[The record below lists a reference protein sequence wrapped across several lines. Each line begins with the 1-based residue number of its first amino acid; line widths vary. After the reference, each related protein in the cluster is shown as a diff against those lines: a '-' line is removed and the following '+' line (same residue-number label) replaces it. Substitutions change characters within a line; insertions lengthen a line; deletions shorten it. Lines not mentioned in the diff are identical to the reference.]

1 MPRQFE
7 INLAFTADTEKAKNQ
22 IQNLQSS
29 LNQLLQPSANR
40 GQLGI
45 TDEIA
50 KAQKAVRQLQV
61 SLQKATNV
69 DTGKLNLTKFSSE
82 LSQSGMS
89 LEAYRKS
96 LSALGPQGEQAFVR
110 LAESVMTADS
120 AIKSSNKIVNDLWI
134 TLKNTAKWEISSS
147 VVKGFTGAI
156 QTAFNYAEDL
166 NKSLTNIQIVTGNS
180 SEKMAEFAKQANVAA
195 KELST
200 TTTEYSNAALIY
212 YQQGLGDAESK
223 QRTDITVQA
232 ANAAG
237 TSAAE
242 MADYLTAVWNS
253 YNVPTDKLE
262 HYADVMAAVGAG
274 TATSLEEISSAM
286 EKVASVGDATGVSF
300 EQLSAIVATVSS
312 VTRQS
317 AESIGTGYKT
327 ILARMA
333 DLALEGSVEEDG
345 VTTTLGS
352 VSSQLKSVGVN
363 ILDTNGDLRD
373 MGVVLE
379 ELMGKWNGMDRA
391 TQQAIAIA
399 IAGKRQYT
407 QLLALMN
414 NQDMYWDAVQMG
426 VESDGETQR
435 QAEVYAESWEAAQ
448 KRVQAAAEGI
458 YDSLIN
464 DDFFINLNDGIA
476 GVLGLIEK
484 LIDAMGGFG
493 GVLGAIGGLGLKVF
507 GEQISNSIQNSLKS
521 LYSVSNVGKFQN
533 DLLKKQA
540 GEQVQALYNERS
552 SGNLNVYET
561 TDIAI
566 GQKRLELQEQLRAKA
581 ANMSE
586 DELELAKGALDT
598 NQAYADRARQLAQ
611 IQADLE
617 EQYALQREEASSDI
631 VDDLS
636 AGYGLYSPEE
646 EQNRM
651 SSLDNLI
658 NQYRDGAD
666 KLVTPVVEELDSA
679 FRNAFKGKNLN
690 LMDAAGL
697 WNTLDEIQG
706 LSDEAADVV
715 GGMMDSLDRAYS
727 DGIEGTEEYEEAIN
741 RIRDQIKNIAKP
753 TKDTREEF
761 IKMAQTLGVSREDA
775 EQLADTIPS
784 LRQATEDART
794 GLDNFNRSAEEF
806 SAATEKSKDMT
817 AIFADGLVGIS
828 QGSMSMLQGIYSLK
842 GAWDALNST
851 DISFFDKVLSMSTSI
866 LIGIPSLISG
876 INMFRE
882 SWHGVKEGVAA
893 AANAMAAT
901 LGTQAA
907 MAAASAAAAGS
918 ATAQA
923 TAEQISARVTQEK
936 TAVEGMNYKQKLLYI
951 AASKLGITTIGQENI
966 ALSQAVKT
974 HTANVVA
981 KIADTAATG
990 GLTTGQTLLA
1000 AATALVNGHFLTF
1013 LSLIGPIIAPILA
1026 VAGGVTALVL
1036 AFNALSNSQGI
1047 ETIEDVEKNIEN
1059 LDTALNN
1066 VNTTIDNMKSSFDS
1080 LEDSYDTLDNLDK
1093 KSTEWYE
1100 TLYKV
1105 NAQAQE
1111 LIDKYGVLGTF
1122 DEDGVLRIP
1131 DSEKQKVYA
1140 QQVQEAGNIAAARY
1154 REQAKLLNKQ
1164 TNEEL
1169 IPQVRKEIVQAFF
1182 DNNLIPNGTNIGTQL
1197 ADQIL
1202 SRTQT
1207 IADYQDRAITANDI
1221 RNMVEG
1227 LEIEYAGYILDDFYL
1242 NAKQL
1247 SNITNQLT
1255 TITSNQQTAIEYQ
1268 KQADISQVSSALEAV
1283 GSNFSIDK
1291 LLQNENFITGLKER
1305 TAKSVLDDENYG
1317 WQTRNN
1323 FNSEYG
1329 PEKFMRE
1336 LLQKIVDQQYGFG
1349 EYKYYAQQGGY
1360 ATFQKINS
1368 ETGEVEENAELLKLT
1383 ETQVK
1388 EYAQY
1393 LTGSMEDV
1401 VSYVRDFLRNDLLN
1415 FFGSWSDENGWQ
1427 MAQAENI
1434 QFKDNQNLGTLGQ
1447 DELVAFSNL
1456 KNTIEAFANIDYG
1469 DNLSGLQ
1476 ELFNQLVPTTQLAA
1490 GELIKYE
1497 EAFNSIN
1504 WSDSET
1510 SIWDFKEAL
1519 EEIGIDLGYNQEQW
1533 NNYANSIEEFA
1544 NMAERTATIMESIAY
1559 VNDTMK
1565 KSYEEQ
1571 IAELGVSEEAA
1582 DKYIDQLE
1590 EEYGVLEDNQ
1600 DIYEDFVV
1608 DQKKL
1613 TDSLDSLSE
1622 SWEDLRTAIEDNNV
1636 LSDEYSEAL
1645 GILKSAFEDIVG
1657 VSDLSDV
1664 FLTNKQTLDDLGAAI
1679 RGDEEALQRLKAAAL
1694 EDIIIHVEYDSENQA
1709 GWKDAIL
1716 QDIAILQQTIPNLEI
1731 GADIDSTAFDDLAT
1745 KLNEMVLN
1753 GQISAQEFEAVFQN
1767 LNIKPNITYKEVP
1780 LDTALLNQA
1789 DTTSVT
1795 TYTIT
1800 EEPVDT
1806 GGEGPL
1812 AKHSISWPKMPV
1824 TRQYRVE
1831 AKNEGSATVNANGNA
1846 ILPQISFD
1854 GSTAQGSK
1862 TPSAKASVGSRTRVN
1877 NVGKGSSSK
1886 SPSSG
1891 KSSSGKAP
1899 QSSSGKTPQSSSAE
1913 ETKTRTPKQTETQET
1928 DVDPVEKVVDL
1939 YENTDTLIQS
1949 IDKNLNKLENDKQTL
1964 WGDGYIQKLQEENA
1978 LLDEQNSLLEWQ
1990 KQEAETYRSR
2000 GIQGLKSAGINVELN
2015 DEGFIVNREQ
2025 IQAAIQQRRIGAA
2038 AQFDAETNA
2047 TNAYYDSQINA
2058 LPAESEQEDILEKER
2073 EAKNKAAQDAYDA
2086 ASKEADNL
2094 QDFYDMA
2101 NEASEKYWDAEEQRQ
2116 SNVLQQ
2122 MDNNLEQIT
2131 HKLEIQMEM
2140 TEFERN
2146 NMEFL
2151 RSTFREGLFGIQD
2164 NINFDNA
2171 EISNYSLDLQ
2181 NINSAI
2187 DELNTQFANGEIS
2200 EEQYATT
2207 LKDLT
2212 DQARDASQAIVD
2224 LSKQIGEYWAE
2235 ALEEA
2240 NSVME
2245 ENLDN
2250 FDHLLSLMDSFES
2263 LTKLITNEDNY
2274 SGLSGIYDD
2283 IVEISRD
2290 ALTASQ
2296 ANYELLA
2303 KQEAAAEQIY
2313 QDAIAK
2319 GRDQTILDQLKENW
2333 ETARQLAQEGQEQML
2348 SDAQAFGEAAQ
2359 QQYENTVNQIMK
2371 EYEDAVTSGKGF
2383 DWMNAQMEHLQLK
2396 DTEYLTEIN
2405 KLYQTQKLIR
2415 QANLDLEN
2423 TENKAAQ
2430 NRLQSFIKETEEL
2443 ENQTNVSAYALGIQ
2457 ERKYQVLLAEIA
2469 LQEAQNAKDQVRLQ
2483 RDTEGNF
2490 NYVYTADEDSIAK
2503 AEQSLAD
2510 AQNDLYNYVR
2520 EKENEIRQAELEAQQ
2535 EHAQNIADIWITYA
2549 NDEAA
2554 RNVAL
2559 AEENKRFQDEIAM
2572 YKELS
2577 NLSMEASDQA
2587 YSDSYAAN
2595 LNDRYLATEEST
2607 AYQIDAN
2614 AQLEDANT
2622 SLQENNEVVS
2632 DVINKN
2638 YGDMQSKSKEFA
2650 TEASDDLHKVEG
2662 VMKTVTAST
2671 QQWAD
2676 TMGSLIGSVT
2686 NHYQELAASCRTA
2699 MEVISGFQSTVDYSL
2714 LGYNAGSYA
2723 EALQHWTTRDT
2734 AIEYNIDNKG
2744 QFTENDLGGLDLV
2757 QGIGTDLSA
2766 LILSSGTKEEAL
2778 RWASLREA
2786 KKSDQVSGDYY
2797 DSTQS
2802 TKAFLAQRFGENSP
2816 EYQWIIDKLREENI
2830 PGFDTGGYTGEFDGG
2845 KLALLHEKELVLNKQ
2860 DTQNLLDTIDIVDK
2874 LLSTLNYQN
2883 LLAGFGINGLEN
2895 NIRQDSDR
2903 LEQEVTIHAEFP
2915 NVQTHDEIE
2924 QAIYNLTNTA
2934 AQYANRKRL

>member
-29 LNQLLQPSANR
+29 LNQLLQPSAINK

-50 KAQKAVRQLQV
+50 EAQKAVRQLQV

-69 DTGKLNLTKFSSE
+69 DTGKLNLTKFSTE

-89 LEAYRKS
+89 LESYRKQ
-96 LSALGPQGEQAFVR
+96 LSALGPQGEQAFIK

-120 AIKSSNKIVNDLWI
+120 AIKGSNKILNDLWI

-147 VVKGFTGAI
+147 AVKGFTGAI

-212 YQQGLGDAESK
+212 YQQGLGDAETK

-237 TSAAE
+237 ISAEE
-242 MADYLTAVWNS
+242 MSDYLTAVWNS
-253 YNVPTDKLE
+253 YNVPIDELE

-333 DLALEGSVEEDG
+333 DLELEGSVEEDG

-352 VSSQLKSVGVN
+352 VSSQLKSVGVD

-435 QAEVYAESWEAAQ
+435 QAEVYAESWEAARD
-448 KRVQAAAEGI
+448 RVKAAAEGI

-507 GEQISNSIQNSLKS
+507 GEQISNNIQNSLKS

-540 GEQVQALYNERS
+540 GAQVQALYNERS
-552 SGNLNVYET
+552 SGNLNAYET

-586 DELELAKGALDT
+586 EELELAKRALDT

-617 EQYALQREEASSDI
+617 EQYALQKEEAANDI

-636 AGYGLYSPEE
+636 VGYGLYSPEE
-646 EQNRM
+646 EQERM

-666 KLVTPVVEELDSA
+666 KLVSPVVEELDSA
-679 FRNAFKGKNLN
+679 FRDAFKGKNLN
-690 LMDAAGL
+690 LMDAVDL
-697 WNTLDEIQG
+697 WDALDEIKG

-715 GGMMDSLDRAYS
+715 GGMMDSLNRTYS
-727 DGIEGTEEYEEAIN
+727 DGIQGTEEYEEAIN

-761 IKMAQTLGVSREDA
+761 VKMAQTLGVSREDA

-784 LRQATEDART
+784 LSQATEDART

-806 SAATEKSKDMT
+806 SVATDKSKDMT
-817 AIFADGLVGIS
+817 AVFADGLVGIT
-828 QGSMSMLQGIYSLK
+828 QGSMSMLQGVYSLK

-851 DISFFDKVLSMSTSI
+851 DMSFFDKVLSMSTSI
-866 LIGIPSLISG
+866 LIGMPSLISG

-882 SWHGVKEGVAA
+882 SWDGVKNGVTA

-923 TAEQISARVTQEK
+923 TAEEISARITQEK

-974 HTANVVA
+974 HAADVAA

-990 GLTTGQTLLA
+990 GLTVAQKLLA
-1000 AATALVNGHFLTF
+1000 AATALANGQIGMFF
-1013 LSLIGPIIAPILA
+1013 ALIGPILAPVLA
-1026 VAGGVTALVL
+1026 VTGAITGLVL
-1036 AFNALSNSQGI
+1036 AFNAIKAASPEGQLKQAREELELATQAYESMTNRVEELNTTLSKLDDSYSSISKMTQGTQEWSNAIQDVNTQVLTLIDSYDILAKHPEFIQQDTSGMLSLSEEGIKNIQAENQNLVNATYSMQSAKQVEVNQKEAEVYRDSLIREFERYVTNLIPTHEQQPATGLAPASYDPAVFTEILTSAYESVGDQLFTKTYLKEFLSSNYDITEQQGEKLTELILSNSDLIESIVDLKQINNQLISSADAILESGIVNELGSILTPEDIQIFNPNAEISSYNDARKKAREDIDNEFNWQRSFNYKEGDPEWDRIQQVVKSFGPDAEYVSQNSILGFGSTMKIQNGEEEIKLSEDEFLDYAAEIEAAEHYREALQQQIIESINTLLPNDASYITSLEEQAQTTFSNIAIAIMHGI
-1047 ETIEDVEKNIEN
+1047 ESGTSELSNEDIINRTQETFNNLQAIYESQFSDYAEGMNALQSDFSNINFADESTTERLQKNISLLNQGKISVDGFRERIQALNIEGGFEKISEDITKMAESLGIEEEELSEYTKYIMDTADSSDIFSDSLESNAEDALEVASQIMRTNKGIEALAEGFEDWSDVLKKSSKESQEYCEALGEIRAALSDILDVDVSTIDADFIQEN
-1059 LDTALNN
+1059 LDLIGQAAEGSEDAIESLQNRLSQDIIANITADFTSEQAIAEIN
-1066 VNTTIDNMKSSFDS
+1066 SFDQEVRDIANNLPDIEIGAIIDDAGF
-1080 LEDSYDTLDNLDK
+1080 LEAANNLVTSSQMTADEANAYFAGIGYEPVYSTLDVPTDMDAPNV
-1093 KSTEWYE
+1093 E
-1100 TLYKV
+1100 T
-1105 NAQAQE
+1105 
-1111 LIDKYGVLGTF
+1111 TT
-1122 DEDGVLRIP
+1122 
-1131 DSEKQKVYA
+1131 
-1140 QQVQEAGNIAAARY
+1140 QV
-1154 REQAKLLNKQ
+1154 
-1164 TNEEL
+1164 T
-1169 IPQVRKEIVQAFF
+1169 
-1182 DNNLIPNGTNIGTQL
+1182 
-1197 ADQIL
+1197 
-1202 SRTQT
+1202 
-1207 IADYQDRAITANDI
+1207 
-1221 RNMVEG
+1221 
-1227 LEIEYAGYILDDFYL
+1227 
-1242 NAKQL
+1242 
-1247 SNITNQLT
+1247 
-1255 TITSNQQTAIEYQ
+1255 
-1268 KQADISQVSSALEAV
+1268 
-1283 GSNFSIDK
+1283 
-1291 LLQNENFITGLKER
+1291 
-1305 TAKSVLDDENYG
+1305 
-1317 WQTRNN
+1317 
-1323 FNSEYG
+1323 
-1329 PEKFMRE
+1329 
-1336 LLQKIVDQQYGFG
+1336 GFG
-1349 EYKYYAQQGGY
+1349 
-1360 ATFQKINS
+1360 TSS
-1368 ETGEVEENAELLKLT
+1368 EN
-1383 ETQVK
+1383 VK
-1388 EYAQY
+1388 
-1393 LTGSMEDV
+1393 T
-1401 VSYVRDFLRNDLLN
+1401 
-1415 FFGSWSDENGWQ
+1415 
-1427 MAQAENI
+1427 
-1434 QFKDNQNLGTLGQ
+1434 
-1447 DELVAFSNL
+1447 
-1456 KNTIEAFANIDYG
+1456 
-1469 DNLSGLQ
+1469 
-1476 ELFNQLVPTTQLAA
+1476 
-1490 GELIKYE
+1490 
-1497 EAFNSIN
+1497 
-1504 WSDSET
+1504 
-1510 SIWDFKEAL
+1510 
-1519 EEIGIDLGYNQEQW
+1519 IDLGPLGSFDIELPYLQYKTTSTPLPPSTAPGDARLVSFSGNETPPEIKGFRKKAPAST
-1533 NNYANSIEEFA
+1533 NNYSSKNS
-1544 NMAERTATIMESIAY
+1544 
-1559 VNDTMK
+1559 
-1565 KSYEEQ
+1565 
-1571 IAELGVSEEAA
+1571 
-1582 DKYIDQLE
+1582 
-1590 EEYGVLEDNQ
+1590 
-1600 DIYEDFVV
+1600 
-1608 DQKKL
+1608 
-1613 TDSLDSLSE
+1613 
-1622 SWEDLRTAIEDNNV
+1622 
-1636 LSDEYSEAL
+1636 
-1645 GILKSAFEDIVG
+1645 
-1657 VSDLSDV
+1657 
-1664 FLTNKQTLDDLGAAI
+1664 
-1679 RGDEEALQRLKAAAL
+1679 
-1694 EDIIIHVEYDSENQA
+1694 
-1709 GWKDAIL
+1709 
-1716 QDIAILQQTIPNLEI
+1716 
-1731 GADIDSTAFDDLAT
+1731 
-1745 KLNEMVLN
+1745 
-1753 GQISAQEFEAVFQN
+1753 
-1767 LNIKPNITYKEVP
+1767 
-1780 LDTALLNQA
+1780 
-1789 DTTSVT
+1789 
-1795 TYTIT
+1795 
-1800 EEPVDT
+1800 
-1806 GGEGPL
+1806 GG
-1812 AKHSISWPKMPV
+1812 
-1824 TRQYRVE
+1824 
-1831 AKNEGSATVNANGNA
+1831 GS
-1846 ILPQISFD
+1846 P
-1854 GSTAQGSK
+1854 SK
-1862 TPSAKASVGSRTRVN
+1862 
-1877 NVGKGSSSK
+1877 SSK
-1886 SPSSG
+1886 SSSP
-1891 KSSSGKAP
+1891 KSSK
-1899 QSSSGKTPQSSSAE
+1899 SASE
-1913 ETKTRTPKQTETQET
+1913 PKVRTPKQTETQKT
-1928 DVDPVEKVVDL
+1928 DVDPAEKVIDL

-1978 LLDEQNSLLEWQ
+1978 LLDEQNALLEWQ
-1990 KQEAETYRSR
+1990 KQEAETYRSQ
-2000 GIQGLKSAGINVELN
+2000 GIQGLQSAGINVELN

-2025 IQAAIQQRRIGAA
+2025 IQAAIQQRRIDAA

-2094 QDFYDMA
+2094 EDFYDMV
-2101 NEASEKYWDAEEQRQ
+2101 NEASEKYWEAEEQRQ

-2212 DQARDASQAIVD
+2212 DQARDASQAIID
-2224 LSKQIGEYWAE
+2224 LSKQIGEYWVE
-2235 ALEEA
+2235 ALEDA

-2250 FDHLLSLMDSFES
+2250 FEHLLSLMDSFES

-2274 SGLSGIYDD
+2274 SGLSEIYDD

-2296 ANYELLA
+2296 ANYKFLA
-2303 KQEAAAEQIY
+2303 QQEAAAEQMY

-2348 SDAQAFGEAAQ
+2348 SDAEAFGEAAQ

-2396 DTEYLTEIN
+2396 DTEYLTETN

-2423 TENKAAQ
+2423 TENKAVQ

-2490 NYVYTADEDSIAK
+2490 NYVYTADEDSIAE
-2503 AEQSLAD
+2503 AEQNLAD

-2614 AQLEDANT
+2614 ERLEDANT
-2622 SLQENNEVVS
+2622 SLQENNKVVS

-2638 YGDMQSKSKEFA
+2638 YGDMQSKSNEFA
-2650 TEASDDLHKVEG
+2650 TEASDDLREVEG

-2686 NHYQELAASCRTA
+2686 SHFQELAASCRTA

-2714 LGYNAGSYA
+2714 LGYNAQSYA

-2757 QGIGTDLSA
+2757 QGVDTDLSA

-2802 TKAFLAQRFGENSP
+2802 TKAFLAQRFGENSS
-2816 EYQWIIDKLREENI
+2816 EYQWIIDKLREKKV

-2860 DTQNLLDTIDIVDK
+2860 DTQNLLDTIDIVDR

-2895 NIRQDSDR
+2895 NIRQDSDK

>member
-7 INLAFTADTEKAKNQ
+7 INLAFTADTEKAKSQ
-22 IQNLQSS
+22 IQNLQNS
-29 LNQLLQPSANR
+29 LNQLLQPSANK

-50 KAQKAVRQLQV
+50 KAQKDVRQLQV
-61 SLQKATNV
+61 SLQKATNI

-120 AIKSSNKIVNDLWI
+120 AIKSSNKILNDLWI

-147 VVKGFTGAI
+147 VVKGFTGAM

-212 YQQGLGDAESK
+212 YQQGLGDAETK

-242 MADYLTAVWNS
+242 MSDYLTAVWNS
-253 YNVPTDKLE
+253 YNVPTDELE

-333 DLALEGSVEEDG
+333 DLELEGSVEEDG

-352 VSSQLKSVGVN
+352 VSSQLKAVGVD

-464 DDFFINLNDGIA
+464 DDFFISLNNGIA

-507 GEQISNSIQNSLKS
+507 GEQISNNIQNSLKS

-540 GEQVQALYNERS
+540 GAQVQALYNERS

-586 DELELAKGALDT
+586 DELELAKRALDT

-636 AGYGLYSPEE
+636 MGYGLYSPEE

-666 KLVTPVVEELDSA
+666 KLVSPVVEELDSA
-679 FRNAFKGKNLN
+679 FQDAFKGKNLN
-690 LMDAAGL
+690 LMDAVGL
-697 WNTLDEIQG
+697 WDTLDGIQG

-715 GGMMDSLDRAYS
+715 GGMMDSLNRAYS

-741 RIRDQIKNIAKP
+741 KVRDQIKNIAKP

-761 IKMAQTLGVSREDA
+761 VKMAQTLGVSKEDA
-775 EQLADTIPS
+775 ESLADTIPQ
-784 LRQATEDART
+784 LQQATEDAET

-806 SAATEKSKDMT
+806 SVATEKSKDMT
-817 AIFADGLVGIS
+817 AIFADGLVGIT
-828 QGSMSMLQGIYSLK
+828 QGSMSMLQGVFSLK

-851 DISFFDKVLSMSTSI
+851 DMSFFDKVLSMSTSI
-866 LIGIPSLISG
+866 LIGLPSLISG

-882 SWHGVKEGVAA
+882 SWNGVKDGVTA

-918 ATAQA
+918 AAAQA
-923 TAEQISARVTQEK
+923 TAEEISARVTQEK

-951 AASKLGITTIGQENI
+951 TASKLGITTIGQENI
-966 ALSQAVKT
+966 VLSQAVKT
-974 HTANVVA
+974 HTADVAA

-990 GLTTGQTLLA
+990 GLTIGQTLLA
-1000 AATALVNGHFLTF
+1000 AATALVNGQFLTF
-1013 LSLIGPIIAPILA
+1013 FTLIGPIVAPILA
-1026 VAGGVTALVL
+1026 VVGGVTALVL

-1066 VNTTIDNMKSSFDS
+1066 INTTIDNMKSSFDS

-1093 KSTEWYE
+1093 KSAEWYE
-1100 TLYKV
+1100 TLYDV

-1111 LIDKYGVLGTF
+1111 LIDKYRVLGTF
-1122 DEDGVLRIP
+1122 DEDGVLRI
-1131 DSEKQKVYA
+1131 SESEMQKVYA
-1140 QQVQEAGNIAAARY
+1140 QQVQEAGDIAAARY
-1154 REQAKLLNKQ
+1154 REQAKLLNMQ
-1164 TNEEL
+1164 TEEL
-1169 IPQVRKEIVQAFF
+1169 IPQARKEIAQAFL
-1182 DNNLIPNGTNIGTQL
+1182 DNGLMSGTNIGTQL
-1197 ADQIL
+1197 ADQIIQ
-1202 SRTQT
+1202 RAQG
-1207 IADYQDRAITANDI
+1207 IAESQNRAITADDI
-1221 RNMVEG
+1221 RNIVEG
-1227 LEIEYAGYILDDFYL
+1227 LEIDYAGSTLDNFYL
-1242 NAKQL
+1242 NTEQL
-1247 SNITNQLT
+1247 SNITNQLA
-1255 TITSNQQTAIEYQ
+1255 TIISNQQMANEYL
-1268 KQADISQVSSALEAV
+1268 KQADISYVSSALNAI

-1291 LLQNENFITGLKER
+1291 LIQNEDFITGLKER

-1317 WQTRNN
+1317 WQSRDN
-1323 FNSEYG
+1323 FENEYG
-1329 PEKFMRE
+1329 NEKFMRE
-1336 LLQKIVDQQYGFG
+1336 LLQQIVDQQYGSG

-1360 ATFQKINS
+1360 AVFQKINP
-1368 ETGEVEENAELLKLT
+1368 ETGEPEEDADLLKLS

-1401 VSYVRDFLRNDLLN
+1401 VSYLRDFLRNDLLN

-1427 MAQAENI
+1427 MAQAKNI
-1434 QFKDNQNLGTLGQ
+1434 QFKDNQNLSTLGQ

-1456 KNTIEAFANIDYG
+1456 KNTIEAFANIDY
-1469 DNLSGLQ
+1469 DNNLSGLQ

-1490 GELIKYE
+1490 NELIKYE

-1544 NMAERTATIMESIAY
+1544 NMAERTATIMESAAY
-1559 VNDTMK
+1559 VNDIMK

-1600 DIYEDFVV
+1600 DIYEDLVV

-1613 TDSLDSLSE
+1613 TDSLDGLAE
-1622 SWEDLRTAIEDNNV
+1622 SWEDLKNTIEDNNV

-1645 GILKSAFEDIVG
+1645 GTLKSAFEDIVG
-1657 VSDLSDV
+1657 VSDLSDD
-1664 FLTNKQTLDDLGAAI
+1664 FLTNKQTLDDLEAAI

-1694 EDIIIHVEYDSENQA
+1694 EDIIIHVEYDSEKQA
-1709 GWKDAIL
+1709 GWKDALL

-1731 GADIDSTAFDDLAT
+1731 GADIDSTAFNNLAT

-1753 GQISAQEFEAVFQN
+1753 GQISAQEFAAVFQN
-1767 LNIKPNITYKEVP
+1767 LNIKPDITYVP
-1780 LDTALLNQA
+1780 VTLDEALANQSHTA
-1789 DTTSVT
+1789 SVT
-1795 TYTIT
+1795 TYKIT
-1800 EEPVDT
+1800 EEPVDI

-1812 AKHSISWPKMPV
+1812 AQGTRWPKESI

-1831 AKNEGSATVNANGNA
+1831 ATNEGSATVDADGQVWM
-1846 ILPQISFD
+1846 PQVSFD
-1854 GSTAQGSK
+1854 GTTAKGAK
-1862 TPSAKASVGSRTRVN
+1862 APAAKASIGSKTRVN
-1877 NVGKGSSSK
+1877 NLGNAGSSSK
-1886 SPSSG
+1886 SPKSSG
-1891 KSSSGKAP
+1891 SSPKSSSSGDTKA
-1899 QSSSGKTPQSSSAE
+1899 
-1913 ETKTRTPKQTETQET
+1913 RTPKQTETQKT

-1939 YENTDTLIQS
+1939 YENTNTLIQS

-1978 LLDEQNSLLEWQ
+1978 LLDEQNALLEWQ
-1990 KQEAETYRSR
+1990 KSEALTYRD
-2000 GIQGLKSAGINVELN
+2000 QGVQELISAGINVELN
-2015 DEGFIVNREQ
+2015 EEGFIVNREQ
-2025 IQAAIQQRRIGAA
+2025 IQAAIQQIRIDAA
-2038 AQFDAETNA
+2038 TQYDAEVNA
-2047 TNAYYDSQINA
+2047 TNASYDSQINA
-2058 LPAESEQEDILEKER
+2058 LPADSDQEDILEKER
-2073 EAKNKAAQDAYDA
+2073 EAKNEASQNAYDSSVA
-2086 ASKEADNL
+2086 FADGL
-2094 QDFYDMA
+2094 EDAFSMA
-2101 NEASEKYWDAEEQRQ
+2101 NDASEQYWDAEEQRQ
-2116 SNVLQQ
+2116 SNILQQ
-2122 MDNNLEQIT
+2122 MENALEEIT

-2151 RSTFREGLFGIQD
+2151 RNNFREGLFGIQD
-2164 NINFDNA
+2164 NINFDNM
-2171 EISNYSLDLQ
+2171 EFSNYALDLQ
-2181 NINSAI
+2181 NINTAI
-2187 DELNTQFANGEIS
+2187 EDLNTKFANGEIS

-2212 DQARDASQAIVD
+2212 DQARDASEAM
-2224 LSKQIGEYWAE
+2224 LELGYQIGEYWVE
-2235 ALEEA
+2235 ALEDA
-2240 NSVME
+2240 NSIME
-2245 ENLDN
+2245 DSLDN
-2250 FDHLLSLMDSFES
+2250 FDHLLSLMDNFES
-2263 LTKLITNEDNY
+2263 LTKLITSEDNY

-2296 ANYELLA
+2296 ANYEFLA
-2303 KQEAAAEQIY
+2303 KQESEAWKIY
-2313 QDAIAK
+2313 QDAIADGLGTTNPK
-2319 GRDQTILDQLKENW
+2319 MLDQLEENW
-2333 ETARQLAQEGQEQML
+2333 QTARDLSQQAQEDML
-2348 SDAQAFGEAAQ
+2348 ADAEAFGEAAQ

-2396 DTEYLTEIN
+2396 DTEYLTETN

-2490 NYVYTADEDSIAK
+2490 NYVYTADEDSIAE

-2632 DVINKN
+2632 NVINKN
-2638 YGDMQSKSKEFA
+2638 YGDMQSKSNEFA
-2650 TEASDDLHKVEG
+2650 TEASKDLREMEG
-2662 VMKTVTAST
+2662 VMSTVTAST

-2686 NHYQELAASCRTA
+2686 NHFEQLAASCRTA

-2757 QGIGTDLSA
+2757 QGIDTDLSA
-2766 LILSSGTKEEAL
+2766 LILSSETKEEAL

-2786 KKSDQVSGDYY
+2786 KKSDQVSGNYY
-2797 DSTQS
+2797 DSVQS
-2802 TKAFLAQRFGENSP
+2802 TKAFLAQRFGENSS
-2816 EYQWIIDKLREENI
+2816 EYQWIIGKLREENI

-2845 KLALLHEKELVLNKQ
+2845 KFALLHEKELVLNKQ

-2895 NIRQDSDR
+2895 NIRQDSDK